1 MRELNDNVDVEI
13 GGGLELEGRGGFE
26 ADMEEVEEDVLSD
39 ETFASDAARSPS
51 KIRFFK
57 AARASVT

>member
-1 MRELNDNVDVEI
+1 VSELNDKVDVEI
-13 GGGLELEGRGGFE
+13 GGGLELGGRGGFE
-26 ADMEEVEEDVLSD
+26 AEIEVDEEEVLSD
-39 ETFASDAARSPS
+39 ETFASDAAKSPS